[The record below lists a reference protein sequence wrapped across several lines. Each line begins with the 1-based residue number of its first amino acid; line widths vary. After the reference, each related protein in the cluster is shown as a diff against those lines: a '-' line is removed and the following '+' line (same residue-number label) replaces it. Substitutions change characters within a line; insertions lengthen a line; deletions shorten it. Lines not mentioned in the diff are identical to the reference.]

1 MLHASDQA
9 AGLRRL
15 FRRTPS
21 AVVAL
26 FASGRSPR
34 ALAIQTLTALTE
46 GARRVVVID
55 EHAPEHG
62 SLLAAFGYPDGGDL
76 LATLLCQQDVTET
89 MREVA

>member
-26 FASGRSPR
+26 FTSGRTPR
-34 ALAIQTLTALTE
+34 DLAVQTLTALTD
-46 GARRVVVID
+46 GARRVVAID
-55 EHAPEHG
+55 EHAPDRG
-62 SLLAAFGYPDGGDL
+62 SLLAAFGYPEGGTCS
-76 LATLLCQQDVTET
+76 APCRASST
-89 MREVA
+89 